1 MEVDTDIA
9 MNIVLDWRKKQI
21 NPFVKAE
28 FMLKLM
34 KYLRCKSYRE
44 LARRL
49 DMPHSTVQDI
59 IRWADL
65 DQKEY
70 NKMKQRGLNHTE
82 IYRQLRNNIGKVDKI
97 ITKTKLDV
105 ELEEFTTYVKRNV
118 MSPAF
123 SNKTPELISEC
134 INQLNR
140 VWSKIEQ
147 LQKQNKIPEGQDG
160 R

>member
-1 MEVDTDIA
+1 MEIDTDIA

-34 KYLRCKSYRE
+34 KDLRCKSYRE

-49 DMPHSTVQDI
+49 DMSHSVVQDW

-140 VWSKIEQ
+140 VWSKIEI
-147 LQKQNKIPEGQDG
+147 LQKQSGKIEPKDG
-160 R
+160 K